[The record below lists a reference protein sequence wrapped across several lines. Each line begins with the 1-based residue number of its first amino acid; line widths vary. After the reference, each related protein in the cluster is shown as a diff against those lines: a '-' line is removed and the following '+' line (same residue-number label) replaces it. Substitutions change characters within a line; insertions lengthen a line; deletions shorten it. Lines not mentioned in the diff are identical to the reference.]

1 MRWKK
6 PLIIF
11 YKTQTQRKNKCFTW
25 NTSATFTHS
34 LHYTHSFIPLHSL
47 ADYSFRH
54 CSTSATFRKKK
65 DGFLAVLPFCH
76 KAKCSKTGKAFFYVF
91 GSATHTLT
99 HKKMSP
105 PFFYSIPPTLRKAYT
120 HKLLTRYATF
130 IHSFHSVHSFITLQ
144 CFTWN
149 IYFCPTL

>member
-1 MRWKK
+1 MFHVKHFRY
-6 PLIIF
+6 I
-11 YKTQTQRKNKCFTW
+11 
-25 NTSATFTHS
+25 
-34 LHYTHSFIPLHSL
+34 HSFIPLHSL

-76 KAKCSKTGKAFFYVF
+76 KAKCSKTSKAFFYLF

-99 HKKMSP
+99 NKKMSP

-130 IHSFHSVHSFITLQ
+130 IHSLRYSVSRETFI
-144 CFTWN
+144 FA
-149 IYFCPTL
+149 PPRSK